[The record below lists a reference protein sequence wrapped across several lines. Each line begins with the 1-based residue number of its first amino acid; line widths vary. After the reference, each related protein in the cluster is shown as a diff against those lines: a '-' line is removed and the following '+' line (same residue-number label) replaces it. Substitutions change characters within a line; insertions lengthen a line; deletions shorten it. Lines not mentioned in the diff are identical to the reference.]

1 MFHDA
6 PGVGTR
12 GSLERVNCSSIGRS
26 KLTNGTIVKNI
37 LCRPDWFAITDLER
51 KFYCQDAKFFDMLLD
66 SKNELL
72 HFVEVVSK
80 PFVEENDVKILMVT
94 KETRTHY
101 NLKMES

>member
-1 MFHDA
+1 
-6 PGVGTR
+6 
-12 GSLERVNCSSIGRS
+12 
-26 KLTNGTIVKNI
+26 
-37 LCRPDWFAITDLER
+37 
-51 KFYCQDAKFFDMLLD
+51 MLLD